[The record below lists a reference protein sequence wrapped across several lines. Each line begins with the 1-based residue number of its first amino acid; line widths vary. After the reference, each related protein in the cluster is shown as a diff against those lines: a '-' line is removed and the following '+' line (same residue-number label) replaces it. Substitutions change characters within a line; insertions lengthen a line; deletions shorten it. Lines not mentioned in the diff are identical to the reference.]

1 MVKLPVIIGM
11 GGIGPAGRTSCH
23 HAYRRMVIE
32 KLSASDAESTLQSL
46 AQLMG
51 QRETPSDAQQ
61 LLAGTLVRKLEN
73 NLFDPEAIP
82 LHKAFGADKG
92 SSLLVNKKRV
102 GTPVPDHWD
111 VSEHDKL
118 RVRIDLNDSQPLLVP
133 ITRRSTINSA
143 GQLPSGFD
151 PSVLYQSR
159 NHPRGLQ
166 MSVYGA
172 SDAISSLGF
181 DWERVKQSVA
191 PDQIAVY
198 AGSGMAQL
206 DYNGVGGMLQ
216 ARLLGKRVT
225 SKQCPLGLAEM
236 PADFINAYVLGSV
249 GATGTNMGACA
260 TFLYNL
266 SQAMEDIR
274 SGRRRIV
281 LVGNAEAPLVPE
293 VFEGYGN
300 MGALATD
307 DELRE
312 LDGLSASDAV
322 NHRRACRPFSGNC
335 GFTLAESA
343 QFFVLCDDELALE
356 LGANIYGSVADVF
369 VNADGFKKSISGPGL
384 GNYITVA
391 KAMAVARAIL
401 GEKGLQR
408 CMVQA
413 HGTGT
418 PQNRITE
425 SHILNEAAK
434 AFGIQQLPVTAIKS
448 YVGHSLSA
456 AAGDQLAA
464 TLGSWQYGLIPGIT
478 TIDHLAED
486 VYQDQLR
493 FLMQH
498 EEINAEELDV
508 AFLNSKGF
516 GGNNATGAILAP
528 HVTRD
533 ILLKRHGKAALEK
546 HRALNESTLER
557 QAQYDAACSRGEVS
571 PIYQFGEGVLG
582 GEDIDFAGDELRI
595 PGYSKPVNLKLNNP
609 YE

>member
-23 HAYRRMVIE
+23 HAYRRLVIDQ
-32 KLSASDAESTLQSL
+32 LSLADAEATKRAL
-46 AQLMG
+46 AQVMG
-51 QRETPSDAQQ
+51 RSDVESDD
-61 LLAGTLVRKLEN
+61 LLKGSLVRKLEN
-73 NLFDPEAIP
+73 NLFDPQAIP
-82 LHKAFGADKG
+82 LHKAFGADQG

-102 GTPVPDHWD
+102 GSPIPEHWT
-111 VSEHDKL
+111 VTEHDDQ
-118 RVRIDLNDSQPLLVP
+118 RMRIDLEANQPLLVP
-133 ITRRSTINSA
+133 ITRQSTINAA

-151 PSVLYQSR
+151 PSKLYQSR

-181 DWERVKQSVA
+181 DWDRVKQCVA

-266 SQAMEDIR
+266 NQAKDDIR

-281 LVGNAEAPLVPE
+281 LVGNSEAPLVPE

-307 DELRE
+307 EELRE
-312 LDGLSASDAV
+312 LDGRSVEEGAD
-322 NHRRACRPFSGNC
+322 HRRACRPFSGNC

-343 QFFVLCDDELALE
+343 QFFVICDDELALE
-356 LGANIYGSVADVF
+356 LGANIYGAVADVF

-384 GNYITVA
+384 GNYITVG
-391 KAMAVARAIL
+391 KAMAVARSIV
-401 GEKGLQR
+401 GEQGLQR
-408 CMVQA
+408 SFVQA

-425 SHILNEAAK
+425 SHILNEAAQV
-434 AFGIQQLPVTAIKS
+434 FGISNLPVTAIKS

-464 TLGSWQYGLIPGIT
+464 TLGTWQYGVIPGIS
-478 TIDHLAED
+478 TIDHIADD

-498 EEINAEELDV
+498 ESVDTQGLDV

-528 HVTRD
+528 HATQE
-533 ILLKRHGKAALEK
+533 ILLKRHGKEAIKRHA
-546 HRALNESTLER
+546 ALNEQTRER
-557 QAQYDAACSRGEVS
+557 QAEYDVRCSKGELS

-582 GEDIDFAGDELRI
+582 AEDIEFSSKALHV
-595 PGYSKPVNLKLNNP
+595 PGYSKPVDLEIPNP

>member
-32 KLSASDAESTLQSL
+32 KLSAADAETTTRAL

-51 QRETPSDAQQ
+51 KSDNETDSEQI
-61 LLAGTLVRKLEN
+61 LRGTLVRKLEN
-73 NLFDPEAIP
+73 NLFDPDSIP
-82 LHKAFGADKG
+82 LHKAFGANEG

-102 GTPVPDHWD
+102 GSPIPAHWD
-111 VSEHDKL
+111 VSEHDTTSM
-118 RVRIDLNDSQPLLVP
+118 RIDLKDSQPLLVP
-133 ITRRSTINSA
+133 ITRRSTVNSA

-151 PSVLYQSR
+151 PSSLYQSR

-166 MSVYGA
+166 MSLYGA

-206 DYNGVGGMLQ
+206 DYNGVGGMMQ

-225 SKQCPLGLAEM
+225 SKQCPLGFAEM

-266 SQAMEDIR
+266 NQGMEDIR

-281 LVGNAEAPLVPE
+281 LVGNSEAPLVPE
-293 VFEGYGN
+293 VFEGYST
-300 MGALATD
+300 MGALASD
-307 DELRE
+307 DELRA
-312 LDGLSASDAV
+312 LDGLSPEEV
-322 NHRRACRPFSGNC
+322 LNHRRACRPFSGNC

-343 QFFVLCDDELALE
+343 QFFVICDDELALE
-356 LGANIYGSVADVF
+356 LGANIYGSVADIF
-369 VNADGFKKSISGPGL
+369 VNADGVKKSISGPGL

-391 KAMAVARAIL
+391 KAMAVVRSIV
-401 GEKGLQR
+401 GDKGLKR
-408 CMVQA
+408 SFVQA

-425 SHILNEAAK
+425 SHILNEAARV
-434 AFGIQQLPVTAIKS
+434 FGIQGLPVTAIKS
-448 YVGHSLSA
+448 YVGHSIAA

-464 TLGSWQYGLIPGIT
+464 TLGTWQYGVIPGIT
-478 TIDHLAED
+478 TIDHLADD
-486 VYQDQLR
+486 VYKDQLR

-498 EEINAEELDV
+498 EEVNAEAMDV

-533 ILLKRHGKAALEK
+533 ILLKRHGKEAMTNYQK
-546 HRALNESTLER
+546 LNEQTQER
-557 QAQYDAACSRGEVS
+557 QADYDAACIKGETR
-571 PIYQFGEGVLG
+571 PIYRFGEGVLG
-582 GEDIDFAGDELRI
+582 GEDIEFNRKELRI
-595 PGYSKPVNLKLNNP
+595 PGYAKPVDLDLGNP